1 MIETVI
7 RKRIEILADQAQVK
21 RVTSVID
28 QAGITGWTVL
38 PVTSGKGRDGRWREE
53 RVMGTDKNLVVTIA
67 SLENASTLAE
77 LSYRLFDIGIMPYY
91 LHQLDPVQGAGVST
105 KTSRCSLNAA

>member
-21 RVTSVID
+21 RITAMID
-28 QAGITGWTVL
+28 SIGITGWTVL

-53 RVMGTDKNLVVTIA
+53 RVMGTDKNIIVTIA
-67 SLENASTLAE
+67 SQANAAVLAE
-77 LSYRLFDIGIMPYY
+77 QLEPILNSYGLLLTMWDVEVIRGERF
-91 LHQLDPVQGAGVST
+91 
-105 KTSRCSLNAA
+105 